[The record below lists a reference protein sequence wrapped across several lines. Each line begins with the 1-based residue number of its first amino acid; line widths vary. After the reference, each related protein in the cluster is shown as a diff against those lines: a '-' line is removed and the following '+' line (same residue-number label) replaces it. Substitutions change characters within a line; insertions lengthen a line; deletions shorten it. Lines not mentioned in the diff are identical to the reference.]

1 VSPVDLLALSV
12 LSIAVLRG
20 LFLGLIRESF
30 SLAAIGAACV
40 AVRWFAA
47 PASAWLEAAT
57 DGRVGAL
64 AAPWLAGA
72 GVAMAAAAAVAI
84 IGRVL
89 RRGAR
94 AVGLGLVDRAGGALL
109 GAAEGSL
116 VVAVLLVLAT
126 SVLGRNHPLFE
137 HTRSLAA
144 LERVEGLAGGVRNID
159 VAAPPRRERSDRGL
173 P

>member
-1 VSPVDLLALSV
+1 MAPVDLLALCV

-20 LFLGLIRESF
+20 LFLGLIREAF

-40 AVRWFAA
+40 AVRWFVDPAA
-47 PASAWLEAAT
+47 IWLDAAT
-57 DGRVGAL
+57 DGRVGPL
-64 AAPWLAGA
+64 AAPWIAGTGVAIGAAA
-72 GVAMAAAAAVAI
+72 GVAI
-84 IGRVL
+84 TGRVL

-126 SVLGRNHPLFE
+126 TLLGRDHPAFE
-137 HTRSLAA
+137 STRSLAA
-144 LERVEGLAGGVRNID
+144 LERVESVALGMRDTA
-159 VAAPPRRERSDRGL
+159 VAAPPPSRRR
-173 P
+173 

>member
-1 VSPVDLLALSV
+1 MAPVDLLALCV

-30 SLAAIGAACV
+30 SLAAIGAACI
-40 AVRWFAA
+40 AVRWFAE
-47 PASAWLEAAT
+47 PAAAWLEAAS
-57 DGRVGAL
+57 DGRIGAL
-64 AAPWLAGA
+64 AAPWIAGA
-72 GVAMAAAAAVAI
+72 GVAIAAAAAVAI
-84 IGRVL
+84 TGRLL

-126 SVLGRNHPLFE
+126 TLLGRNHPVFE
-137 HTRSLAA
+137 GTRSLAA
-144 LERVEGLAGGVRNID
+144 LERVEVLASGARDID
-159 VAAPPRRERSDRGL
+159 VAAPPR
-173 P
+173 

>member
-159 VAAPPRRERSDRGL
+159 VAAPPR
-173 P
+173 